1 MIKRDVR
8 LIGVDGKGRVAED
21 NACAHRHGGGAWA
34 IDLKIP
40 LLRQW
45 QHETC
50 DPLALRSR
58 LIGANRGFSILT
70 ARCERRYRRALIRVS
85 FTRVSARFAW
95 PSAVLLEGGGTGPK
109 AAGARTRHNRNS
121 NRQQHL
127 TYGSEPWLASKALQF
142 GHTRARKCLVVGPQW
157 HRKWAFT
164 QVPLTEAPLNGLKR
178 D

>member
-1 MIKRDVR
+1 MIKREVS

-58 LIGANRGFSILT
+58 PMGANRGFSILT
-70 ARCERRYRRALIRVS
+70 ASCERRYRRALIRVS

-109 AAGARTRHNRNS
+109 RPGPERGTTGTLTVS
-121 NRQQHL
+121 NILHTAQNLGWQAKL
-127 TYGSEPWLASKALQF
+127 CSLATLAHGNAL
-142 GHTRARKCLVVGPQW
+142 
-157 HRKWAFT
+157 
-164 QVPLTEAPLNGLKR
+164 
-178 D
+178 

>member
-1 MIKRDVR
+1 MIKRDVS

-21 NACAHRHGGGAWA
+21 NACAHRHSGGAWA

-58 LIGANRGFSILT
+58 PIGANRGFSILT

-85 FTRVSARFAW
+85 FTRVSARVAW

-127 TYGSEPWLASKALQF
+127 TYGSKPSLEHKTLHLCN
-142 GHTRARKCLVVGPQW
+142 TRARKCLVVEPHW
-157 HRKWAFT
+157 HRKWGVCSSSVNRST
-164 QVPLTEAPLNGLKR
+164 L
-178 D
+178 

>member
-58 LIGANRGFSILT
+58 LIGANRGFSNTYGQVRT
-70 ARCERRYRRALIRVS
+70 ALAPRADPDVLHKGFGSFRLAVRRPPRGGRYR
-85 FTRVSARFAW
+85 T
-95 PSAVLLEGGGTGPK
+95 
-109 AAGARTRHNRNS
+109 
-121 NRQQHL
+121 
-127 TYGSEPWLASKALQF
+127 
-142 GHTRARKCLVVGPQW
+142 
-157 HRKWAFT
+157 
-164 QVPLTEAPLNGLKR
+164 
-178 D
+178 